1 MRAEQKFVNMLTVYK
16 IYPVGFAA
24 NSYLL
29 TADGKRAV
37 CIDPA
42 QPRILEKAKSLG
54 LKVEFALLTHGH
66 FDHIGGC
73 AALQAAGAK
82 IGCLDKEK
90 PLALGKDN
98 LALEFGGEMP
108 PFQISFTLSD
118 GEEFELAGIPFK
130 AIATPGHTAGG
141 ACYLTGDKLFTGD
154 TLFDGSIGR
163 TDLPTGD
170 PSALV
175 KSVKRLYALA
185 GDYTLYAGHG
195 GDSTLEE
202 QRKNGYIR
210 A

>member
-1 MRAEQKFVNMLTVYK
+1 MLTVYK
-16 IYPVGFAA
+16 IYPAGFAS
-24 NSYLL
+24 NSYII
-29 TADGKRAV
+29 TADGRRAV

-42 QPRILEKAKSLG
+42 QPRVLEKAKSLG
-54 LKVEFALLTHGH
+54 LSVECVLLTHGH

-73 AALQAAGAK
+73 AVLQAAGAT
-82 IGCLDKEK
+82 IGCLAEEK

-98 LALEFGGEMP
+98 LALEFGGKEVP
-108 PFQISFTLSD
+108 PFQIDFTLSD
-118 GEEFELAGIPFK
+118 GEEIELAGIPFK

-141 ACYLTGDKLFTGD
+141 ACYLAEDKLFTGD
-154 TLFDGSIGR
+154 TLFDGSVGR

-170 PSALV
+170 PSALI

-195 GDSTLEE
+195 GDGTLEE